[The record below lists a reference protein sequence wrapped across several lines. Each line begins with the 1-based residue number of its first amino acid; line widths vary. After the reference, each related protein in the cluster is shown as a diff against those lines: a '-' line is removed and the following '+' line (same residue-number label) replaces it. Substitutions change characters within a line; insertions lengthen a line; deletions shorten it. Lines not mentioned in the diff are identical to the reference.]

1 MKFGSIETSKAC
13 RGILAHTLRLPEI
26 VLRKGHVLTESDLE
40 NIKQAGFEQ
49 IIIAQLEENDIGE
62 DDAALKIGG
71 YLETDTVRLS
81 GGNRGRVNLRAIKTG
96 LLLINTEVI
105 HELNTLD
112 EAITI
117 ATLPPNTV
125 VKENQ
130 VIATV
135 KIITFGVEL
144 KTIENCADIIN
155 KNESALSVA
164 AFKTLKVGFIQT
176 VFPTHKESLSRKASN
191 TTSARLGELGLKIN
205 EERTCKHEVSAIAA
219 ILKEFE
225 EKKIDITLVLG
236 ASAIVDRRDVVPTA
250 VNDAG
255 GSNEHLGLPVDP
267 GNLMLLSKVKN
278 MTVLGIPG
286 SARSSRLHGFDW
298 VLQRLAAG
306 INVNS
311 RDLMRMG
318 VGGMLKEMPS
328 RPVFRE
334 QEITEEQYDLTN
346 NPSIAGVLLAAGQSR
361 RMGKI
366 NKMLL
371 EINGKPMVV
380 HAAEALIASNVEPV
394 IVVVGHEAEA
404 VKKILSGFS
413 VTFIS
418 NENFSHGLSASLKT
432 GLNALPE
439 NIDGAVVSL
448 ADMPNIN
455 SQDINQLI
463 DAFDPKNGQSI
474 CVPTYA
480 GKRGNPVL
488 WGKRYF
494 ADIANVSGDVGARH
508 IIGQNADQVM
518 ELISQNPGILID
530 LDTPTAVEE
539 YTNPKSK

>member
-219 ILKEFE
+219 IL
-225 EKKIDITLVLG
+225 TV
-236 ASAIVDRRDVVPTA
+236 T
-250 VNDAG
+250 
-255 GSNEHLGLPVDP
+255 
-267 GNLMLLSKVKN
+267 KV
-278 MTVLGIPG
+278 
-286 SARSSRLHGFDW
+286 W
-298 VLQRLAAG
+298 
-306 INVNS
+306 
-311 RDLMRMG
+311 
-318 VGGMLKEMPS
+318 
-328 RPVFRE
+328 
-334 QEITEEQYDLTN
+334 
-346 NPSIAGVLLAAGQSR
+346 
-361 RMGKI
+361 
-366 NKMLL
+366 
-371 EINGKPMVV
+371 
-380 HAAEALIASNVEPV
+380 
-394 IVVVGHEAEA
+394 
-404 VKKILSGFS
+404 
-413 VTFIS
+413 
-418 NENFSHGLSASLKT
+418 
-432 GLNALPE
+432 
-439 NIDGAVVSL
+439 
-448 ADMPNIN
+448 
-455 SQDINQLI
+455 
-463 DAFDPKNGQSI
+463 
-474 CVPTYA
+474 
-480 GKRGNPVL
+480 
-488 WGKRYF
+488 
-494 ADIANVSGDVGARH
+494 
-508 IIGQNADQVM
+508 
-518 ELISQNPGILID
+518 
-530 LDTPTAVEE
+530 
-539 YTNPKSK
+539 